1 MIITIHRDRTDRL
14 NNLTGKTKD
23 RPTNQPKR
31 YPTTKPNIALTPQDK
46 NRTKNVKILR
56 KFAFSV
62 KRQTRDYSGQTTL
75 KAGQGKD
82 KKDKA

>member
-1 MIITIHRDRTDRL
+1 MTDRH
-14 NNLTGKTKD
+14 NNYNTWRSDGSTK
-23 RPTNQPKR
+23 QPKR
-31 YPTTKPNIALTPQDK
+31 YPTTKPNIALTPRDK

-82 KKDKA
+82 KKDEAKA

>member
-1 MIITIHRDRTDRL
+1 MTERH
-14 NNLTGKTKD
+14 NNYNTWRSDGSTK
-23 RPTNQPKR
+23 QPKR

-62 KRQTRDYSGQTTL
+62 KRQTVRTVRTDNP

-82 KKDKA
+82 KKDEAKA